1 MRFGSPILK
10 NKKGRYI
17 PMQSLR
23 LKDLAKLCLYESQDM
38 RANLNRQKSD
48 DSKRQKVNKNKNA
61 VNKQTKGGEAD
72 ASYLNRDL
80 FTIEN
85 PPTSSAAL
93 YFRAQL
99 SNFKLFEIHQR
110 VSLRRSAKH

>member
-1 MRFGSPILK
+1 
-10 NKKGRYI
+10 
-17 PMQSLR
+17 
-23 LKDLAKLCLYESQDM
+23 M

-48 DSKRQKVNKNKNA
+48 DAKRQKVNENKNA

-80 FTIEN
+80 FTEEK

-93 YFRAQL
+93 YFIAQICKTL
-99 SNFKLFEIHQR
+99 NYLKSTRGLPCVGVQNIEY
-110 VSLRRSAKH
+110 

>member
-1 MRFGSPILK
+1 
-10 NKKGRYI
+10 
-17 PMQSLR
+17 
-23 LKDLAKLCLYESQDM
+23 M

-48 DSKRQKVNKNKNA
+48 DAKRQKVNENKNA

-99 SNFKLFEIHQR
+99 SSFKLFEIHQR